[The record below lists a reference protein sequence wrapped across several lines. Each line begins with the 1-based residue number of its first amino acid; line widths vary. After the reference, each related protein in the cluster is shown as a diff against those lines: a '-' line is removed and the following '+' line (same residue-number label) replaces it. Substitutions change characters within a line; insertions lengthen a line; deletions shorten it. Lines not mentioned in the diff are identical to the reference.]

1 MKYLEFEVKNMTL
14 NRKNGDKTTPISG
27 AVNYFGV
34 SVAFDEDFE
43 TIPGGKL
50 VEFFK
55 NKVTERRDLIDG
67 KCSIPNEFLKDKDS
81 FEMRVVSGRT
91 VATPWVKISITE
103 SGPIAPE
110 EPGEDAPESME
121 YVKTL
126 SGDSAVP
133 YLRAGTN
140 GLEFSHTGEDND
152 WEGALSGVPEVP
164 AKPKG
169 VRYMRVHGDW
179 VPYEEPEAPEPT
191 DTTELQ
197 EQVNANTEAVEKI
210 PEMETKIS
218 EMETKISENEQA
230 ISDLKDIEGL
240 TGTASALT
248 ELAEDEADPAVIA
261 AKVNEIIALLK
272 ARGIAN

>member
-14 NRKNGDKTTPISG
+14 GRKNGDKTAPISG

-43 TIPGGKL
+43 TIPGGKT

-55 NKVTERRDLIDG
+55 NKVTERRDLVDG
-67 KCSIPNEFLKDKDS
+67 KCSIPNEFLKDKDA

-91 VATPWVKISITE
+91 VATPWVKIVVTE

-110 EPGEDAPESME
+110 EPTEDAPENME

-126 SGDSAVP
+126 SGDNAVP

-140 GLEFSHTGEDND
+140 GLEFSHTGEDDD

-164 AKPKG
+164 SKPKG
-169 VRYMRVHGDW
+169 VKYMRVHGDW
-179 VPYEEPEAPEPT
+179 VPYDEPENPEVPE
-191 DTTELQ
+191 ELQ

-210 PEMETKIS
+210 PGMETKIS
-218 EMETKISENEQA
+218 ELEQT
-230 ISDLKDIEGL
+230 IGDLEGL
-240 TGTASALT
+240 AGAASALD
-248 ELAEDEADPAVIA
+248 ELADGETDPATIS
-261 AKVNEIIALLK
+261 AKVNEIITLLK
-272 ARGIAN
+272 VRGIATA